1 MAKDY
6 ETYEGRRVYVA
17 ATSYQLAQ
25 EVSGAWAGRES
36 PYVVKIPDGAAA
48 VKSGAFYFDSDIVT
62 VLIPDSVKLIGE
74 NAFDY

>member
-25 EVSGAWAGRES
+25 EVSGA
-36 PYVVKIPDGAAA
+36 
-48 VKSGAFYFDSDIVT
+48 
-62 VLIPDSVKLIGE
+62 
-74 NAFDY
+74 